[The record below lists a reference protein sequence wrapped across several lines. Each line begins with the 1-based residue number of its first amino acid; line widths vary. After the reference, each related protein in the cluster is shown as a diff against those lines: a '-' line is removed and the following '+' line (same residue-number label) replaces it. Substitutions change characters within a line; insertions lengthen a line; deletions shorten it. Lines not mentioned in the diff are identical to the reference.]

1 MKKNKHY
8 LNKKIMDKD
17 LKTKNME
24 LNKIYNEDCL
34 IGLNKIPD
42 NSIDLII
49 TDPPYWHKKS
59 PGKPY
64 SERKKYNT
72 KSNFSKS
79 KLYNNDNDMMKKM
92 SDFND
97 KDIFS
102 FLSISLKKMKIPNI
116 YVFCSENQVPYYCL
130 FAEENN
136 LMFSILAWEKPL
148 SIINKNRFSQ
158 NIEYIVRIYDYG
170 TALNR
175 IGENKFY
182 NRVKKYNNINGKIK
196 HHPCEKPISLIN
208 EFIQLSSNK
217 NDIIL
222 DPFMGSGTTAIA
234 AIKAERNYIGFEI
247 SPKYYK
253 IAQERINIEKSM
265 PTLF

>member
-1 MKKNKHY
+1 ME
-8 LNKKIMDKD
+8 KD
-17 LKTKNME
+17 LVISDCQLMFG
-24 LNKIYNEDCL
+24 DCL
-34 IGLNKIPD
+34 ERMKEIPD

-64 SERKKYNT
+64 SERNQCNT
-72 KSNFSKS
+72 KSKFSKS
-79 KLYNNDNDMMKKM
+79 KLYNNDNDMMNKM

-102 FLSISLKKMKIPNI
+102 FLSVAIKKMKIPNI
-116 YVFCSENQVPYYCL
+116 YAFCSENQVPYYCL
-130 FAEENN
+130 FAEENK

-158 NIEYIVRIYDYG
+158 NLEYIVRIYNYG

-175 IGENKFY
+175 IVENKFY

-208 EFIQLSSNK
+208 EFIQLSSEV

-222 DPFMGSGTTAIA
+222 DPFMGSGSTGVACINTNR
-234 AIKAERNYIGFEI
+234 KFIGIEMDE
-247 SPKYYK
+247 KYYD
-253 IAQERINIEKSM
+253 ISCDRIKEAINEKKQQ
-265 PTLF
+265 LFK

>member
-1 MKKNKHY
+1 
-8 LNKKIMDKD
+8 MDKD
-17 LKTKNME
+17 LNIGNCQLMFG
-24 LNKIYNEDCL
+24 DCL
-34 IGLNKIPD
+34 ERMKEIPD
-42 NSIDLII
+42 GSIDLII

-64 SERKKYNT
+64 SERKQCNT
-72 KSNFSKS
+72 KSKFSKS
-79 KLYNNDNDMMKKM
+79 KLYNNDNDMMNKM

-102 FLSISLKKMKIPNI
+102 FLSISIKKMKIPNI

-130 FAEENN
+130 FAEKNK
-136 LMFSILAWEKPL
+136 LMFSILVWEKPL

-175 IGENKFY
+175 IGENNFY

-222 DPFMGSGTTAIA
+222 DPFMGSGSTGVACVNTNR
-234 AIKAERNYIGFEI
+234 KFIGIELDE
-247 SPKYYK
+247 KYYDISCK
-253 IAQERINIEKSM
+253 RITDAINEKKQS
-265 PTLF
+265 LF